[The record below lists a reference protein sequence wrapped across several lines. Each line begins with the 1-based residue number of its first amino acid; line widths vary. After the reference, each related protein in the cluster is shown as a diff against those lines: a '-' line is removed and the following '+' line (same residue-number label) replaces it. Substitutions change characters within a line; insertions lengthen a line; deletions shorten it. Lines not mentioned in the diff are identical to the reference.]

1 MCQQGQGMLV
11 LFRVGD
17 GGCGIHGIPQGQR
30 EAFGVWRV
38 DMLTCRLLPW
48 GNTDSAHF
56 Q

>member
-30 EAFGVWRV
+30 AAFGVWRV